1 MNRPRR
7 WAAALW
13 TFAVTLVLA
22 AVLGGPFTGDRLAS
36 HGNSLLARLITGL
49 RFPQWSYRPAH
60 GAPHAV
66 AAWLAPMIADLV
78 LALLASAI
86 AALATT
92 TAASSARARLAG
104 LLAGWGLSIVAAA
117 IAGTGRVLALSTVT
131 HPAGTALSGQIS
143 DAVSAALWFGLAT
156 GWLTGIVL
164 AAAVRKVVPAETAE
178 QPRMAGAP
186 AGASAEEVEAIRI
199 WSPSD
204 AAAEWQ
210 RTQDMPV
217 GANQVG
223 QPWPPAA
230 NPEGPPTVP
239 AG

>member
-22 AVLGGPFTGDRLAS
+22 VVLGAPFTGDRLSS
-36 HGNSLLARLITGL
+36 HGNSLLAQLITGL
-49 RFPQWSYRPAH
+49 RFPQWTYRPAH

-78 LALLASAI
+78 LALLAGAI

-104 LLAGWGLSIVAAA
+104 LLAGWGLSTVAAA
-117 IAGTGRVLALSTVT
+117 IAGAGRVLALSTVT
-131 HPAGTALSGQIS
+131 HPGTALSGQIS
-143 DAVSAALWFGLAT
+143 DAVSAGLWFGLAT
-156 GWLTGIVL
+156 GWVAGIVL
-164 AAAVRKVVPAETAE
+164 AAAVRKVVAVETAG
-178 QPRMAGAP
+178 QPSMAGAP
-186 AGASAEEVEAIRI
+186 AGAAAEEVEAIRI

-204 AAAEWQ
+204 AAADWQ

-217 GANQVG
+217 GASQAG
-223 QPWPPAA
+223 QPWPAA
-230 NPEGPPTVP
+230 DNPGGAPTAP

>member
-7 WAAALW
+7 WAAGLW
-13 TFAVTLVLA
+13 TFAVTLVLV
-22 AVLGGPFTGDRLAS
+22 AVLGGPFTGDRLSA
-36 HGNSLLARLITGL
+36 HGNPLQARLITGL
-49 RFPQWSYRPAH
+49 RFPQWTYRPAH
-60 GAPHAV
+60 GAHAV

-78 LALLASAI
+78 LALLAGAV

-104 LLAGWGLSIVAAA
+104 LLAGWGLSMVAAV
-117 IAGTGRVLALSTVT
+117 IAGAGRVLVLSTVT
-131 HPAGTALSGQIS
+131 RPAGTALSGQIAG
-143 DAVSAALWFGLAT
+143 AVSAALWFGLAT

-164 AAAVRKVVPAETAE
+164 AAAVRKVIAVETAE
-178 QPRMAGAP
+178 QPRAAGAL

-204 AAAEWQ
+204 TAADWQ

-217 GANQVG
+217 GANQAG
-223 QPWPPAA
+223 QPWPPAD
-230 NPEGPPTVP
+230 NPVGPPTAP